1 MDQKKCTKC
10 GDEYP
15 VNKDYFG
22 HTPSGGFRNT
32 CRKCM
37 RKHVAEH
44 SANNPD
50 LVKARQ
56 EKRRKTIEEQTTFAI
71 TVSQVAVL
79 RESLGDRCEYCGLKL
94 EGKGELE
101 HKVPISR
108 GGESSLDN
116 ITLACFLCNKEK
128 HNKTPEEFTAWRRK
142 LGLPL
147 NAGNFSKANWR
158 TNKQEDTTFES
169 IREVRE
175 SPELKKVKT
184 NCITLMALV
193 VVSSSFLAIFVAN

>member
-1 MDQKKCTKC
+1 
-10 GDEYP
+10 
-15 VNKDYFG
+15 
-22 HTPSGGFRNT
+22 
-32 CRKCM
+32 M

-56 EKRRKTIEEQTTFAI
+56 EKRRKTIEDQTAFAI

-79 RESLGDRCEYCGLKL
+79 RERLGDRCEYCGLKL

-101 HKVPISR
+101 HRMPISR
-108 GGESSLDN
+108 GGENSLGN

-128 HNKTPEEFTAWRRK
+128 HNKTPEEFVAWRMK

-147 NAGNFSKANWR
+147 NTENFSKANWR
-158 TNKQEDTTFES
+158 TSKQASTTVENIS
-169 IREVRE
+169 EVRDGH
-175 SPELKKVKT
+175 ELRKVKT
-184 NCITLMALV
+184 NCVTLMILV
-193 VVSSSFLAIFVAN
+193 VVSSSFLAIFITN